1 MTSPNW
7 NRTPQDLSPYSANRA
22 GDVHYYDAWMRSADM
37 RSMFSQDAM
46 FRSWL
51 DVEGALARAEARVG
65 LVPPAAADE
74 IVRAASVGNVDVAE
88 MTRHYQQVGFPI
100 VPLVRQLTRACGAE
114 AAGYVHW
121 GATTQDVVDT
131 GLVLQIRDGLRL
143 IEADLEG
150 IITAVARLCFE
161 HRDTVMVGRTF
172 QQHAAPITFG
182 YKAAV
187 WLDELLRHRERLGE
201 LRRRVLVVQFGG
213 AVGTLATLGPAGLEV
228 RRALAEELDLGEP
241 AISWHTARDGWAEL
255 VFWLAA
261 VGATLAKMAS
271 EIATLMRTEIDEVRE
286 PHEPGRGGSSAMPQ
300 KRNPVSCPVIIANGQ
315 RLRDLVPSQ
324 LAAMVQDHERAVA
337 GQSLE
342 WQIIPQAFLLLSG
355 SLMHSRR
362 VLEGLD
368 VNVAA
373 MRRNLENGR
382 GFLMAEAVMM
392 GLAAFIG
399 RSQAHTI
406 VEAVAGRALDA
417 RLTLREGLLADPVV
431 MTHLTVA
438 DLDRLLDPAN
448 STGSAGAMVDAVLAR
463 VPS

>member
-1 MTSPNW
+1 MT
-7 NRTPQDLSPYSANRA
+7 DAL
-22 GDVHYYDAWMRSADM
+22 YYEIWTQTVDM
-37 RSMFSQDAM
+37 RKVFSQFSM

-51 DVEGALARAEARVG
+51 DTEAAVARAEANVG
-65 LVPPAAADE
+65 FVPPTAADQ
-74 IVRAASVGNVDVAE
+74 IFRAATVANLDIAE
-88 MTRHYQQVGFPI
+88 MTQHYRQIGFPI
-100 VPLVRQLTRACGAE
+100 VPLVRQLTKACGPE

-121 GATTQDVVDT
+121 GATTQDIIDT
-131 GLVLQIRDGLRL
+131 GLVLQIREGLRL
-143 IEADLEG
+143 VEADLEG
-150 IITAVARLCFE
+150 VIAALAELCCE
-161 HRDTVMVGRTF
+161 HRDTIMVGRTF

-187 WLDELLRHRERLGE
+187 WLDELLRHRERLVE

-228 RRALAEELDLGEP
+228 RRALAAELDLGEP

-261 VGATLAKMAS
+261 VGATLAKIAT
-271 EIATLMRTEIDEVRE
+271 EIATLMRTEIDELRE
-286 PHEPGRGGSSAMPQ
+286 PHEAGRGGSSAMPQ

-355 SLMHSRR
+355 SLMHSSR

-392 GLAAFIG
+392 GLAACIG
-399 RSQAHTI
+399 RSQAHAI
-406 VEAVAGRALDA
+406 VEAVASRSLDA
-417 RLTLREGLLADPVV
+417 GLTLREGLLADPVV
-431 MTHLTVA
+431 MTHLTA
-438 DLDRLLDPAN
+438 EDLDRLLDPAN
-448 STGSAGAMVDAVLAR
+448 STGSTGAMVEAVLAKMPR
-463 VPS
+463 